1 MNELVRQN
9 IQDIYKMAPTQEGM
23 YFHYLLDKSSLA
35 YLEQTTYSL
44 HGHLDIDRV
53 KQSLKEL
60 FKRYDILR
68 TVFNHEKADLPLQVV
83 LKKREVD
90 FFFQDL
96 RHMADEQEREQYLNE
111 YKESDKNRKF
121 DLNKDVMMRVAV
133 FRTGE
138 QDYVFIWTSHHILM
152 DGWCVEILVSDFFEI
167 YNCLLTNRPCHLDP
181 VKQYRSYIEW
191 LEEQDAEK
199 ARTFWTNYLR
209 GFDEMTAVPKLKKA
223 ASADLPYKK
232 EEVRLDLTEQQTSA
246 LGSLAAKNQVTLSTV
261 MKAAWSIVLAKY
273 NQKQEV
279 VFGGVVSGRPGELE
293 GVEQMVGLFINT
305 IPVRVTV
312 DGDMTLTSL
321 LQRVQT
327 DMAESEPF
335 HYFSLASIQ
344 AASEL
349 KQNLFDHIMV
359 FENYPLAERLG
370 QAAHSSEEHED
381 HYVITDVQSFEQTNY
396 DFNIL
401 IAPGESMYVQF
412 DFNGHVYDKTMV
424 NMMAKHLEHV
434 LNQLMENDQKRVRDI
449 ELMDDREKNDLFHA
463 FNNTQAAYPV
473 NRTIHDLFEEQA
485 AKTPD
490 RTACVFEGKALSYQ
504 ELNEQANRLAR
515 SLRKEGVQPDQLVGL
530 MVDRSLEMVIGILA
544 ILKAGGAY
552 VPISP
557 DYPEERIRYMLED
570 SETNLLL
577 VQEDLIDRIAF
588 SGKVMNLNDPENYA
602 EDSTNLGP
610 ISGPK
615 HLAYVIY
622 TSGSTGNPKGVMVEH
637 HAVVNR
643 LWWMQ
648 EKYSLHETDTILQK
662 TTFTFDVSV
671 WELFWWSITGSKV
684 CLLAAGGEKDPKHI
698 VETIAEQGI
707 TTMHF
712 VPAML
717 HAFLDYVE
725 QLSSEERKEK
735 LGTLRQV
742 FASGEALPPQYA
754 ARFHRL
760 ITPVNQDQVKLINL
774 YGPTEA
780 TVDVTYFDCRSDEE
794 YAVIPIGK
802 PISNIRIYIIG
813 IESGQLQPIGAPGEL
828 CICGAGLA
836 RGYLN
841 RPELTAEKFM
851 DNPFMPGEKIY
862 RTGDLARW
870 LPDGNIE
877 YLGRID
883 SQVKIRGFRIE
894 LEEIESALQGYDKVQ
909 KAAVSYREAENEKKL
924 VAYITVNEELS
935 VSELRRFLSRRLPEY
950 MIPAEFVIVHD
961 IPLNSSGKIDRKRLK
976 DLEGNR
982 LLSRSPYKEPTSN
995 TEQIVA
1001 RIWREVLNLDN
1012 VGINDNFF
1020 DLNGTSL
1027 DVMKVISK
1035 LKKAFEREFEVV
1047 SMFTYPTIAS
1057 FSKHVIEQ
1065 DEQEGNGE
1073 HEAVLQAANTRMQN
1087 NIGRMKQLA
1096 GRNQRGR

>member
-1 MNELVRQN
+1 MNELVRRN

-35 YLEQTTYSL
+35 YLEQTTYRL
-44 HGHLDIDRV
+44 HGDLDITRV
-53 KQSLKEL
+53 KQSLEEL

-83 LKKREVD
+83 LKEREVD

-96 RHMADEQEREQYLNE
+96 RHIPDEKERERYMNE
-111 YKESDKNRKF
+111 YKEYDKNRKF

-133 FRTGE
+133 FRIGE

-152 DGWCVEILVSDFFEI
+152 DGWCVEILVSDFFDI
-167 YNCLLTNRPCHLDP
+167 YNRLLINRPCHLEP
-181 VKQYRSYIEW
+181 VKQYRTYIEW
-191 LEEQDAEK
+191 LEEQDPEK
-199 ARTFWTNYLR
+199 AKTFWKNYLY
-209 GFDEMTAVPKLKKA
+209 GFEEMTAVPKLKRGT
-223 ASADLPYKK
+223 SANLPYKK
-232 EEVRLDLTEQQTSA
+232 EEVKLDLSEQQTSA
-246 LGSLAAKNQVTLSTV
+246 LGSLAAKHQVTLSTV

-273 NQKQEV
+273 NQKREV
-279 VFGGVVSGRPGELE
+279 VFGGVVSGRPGELD
-293 GVEQMVGLFINT
+293 GVEQMVGLFINI
-305 IPVRVTV
+305 IPVRVAV
-312 DGDMTLTSL
+312 ENDMKLSYL

-344 AASEL
+344 AGSGL

-370 QAAHSSEEHED
+370 QAAHPSEESEECEA

-396 DFNIL
+396 DFNII

-424 NMMAKHLEHV
+424 KMMAKHYEHV
-434 LNQLMENDQKRVRDI
+434 LNQLMKDDQKRVRDI
-449 ELMDDREKNDLFHA
+449 ELMEDQEKYDIFDI
-463 FNNTQAAYPV
+463 FNHTQAAYPA
-473 NRTIHDLFEEQA
+473 NRTIHDIFEEQA
-485 AKTPD
+485 AKTPEH
-490 RTACVFEGKALSYQ
+490 TACVFGGTSLSYRQ
-504 ELNEQANRLAR
+504 LNERANRLAR
-515 SLRKEGVQPDQLVGL
+515 SLREAEVRSDQLVGL
-530 MVDRSLEMVIGILA
+530 MADRSLEMVIGVLA

-577 VQEDLIDRIAF
+577 VQHHLQGRVAF
-588 SGKVMNLNDPENYA
+588 AGKMMNLNDPEIYG
-602 EDSTNLGP
+602 EDGSNLEP

-615 HLAYVIY
+615 SLAYVIY
-622 TSGSTGNPKGVMVEH
+622 TSGSTGKPKGVMVEH
-637 HAVVNR
+637 HSVVNR

-648 EKYSLHETDTILQK
+648 ENYPVYETDTILQK

-671 WELFWWSITGSKV
+671 WELFWWSIAGSKV
-684 CLLAAGGEKDPKHI
+684 CLLTAGGEKDPKHI

-725 QLSSEERKEK
+725 QLSNGERKEK

-742 FASGEALPPQYA
+742 FASGEALPPQHV

-760 ITPVNQDQVKLINL
+760 ITPVNQVKLINL

-780 TVDVTYFDCRSDEE
+780 TVDVSYFDCQADRE
-794 YAVIPIGK
+794 YDVIPIGK
-802 PISNIRIYIIG
+802 PISNIQIYMVG
-813 IESGQLQPIGAPGEL
+813 NESEQLQPVGVAGEL
-828 CICGAGLA
+828 CISGVGLA

-841 RPELTAEKFM
+841 RPELTAEKFV
-851 DNPFMPGEKIY
+851 DNPFVPGEKMY

-894 LEEIESALQGYDKVQ
+894 LEEIESALQGYDKLQ
-909 KAAVSYREAENEKKL
+909 KAAVSFREAGNEKKL
-924 VAYITVNEELS
+924 VAYITVHEELS
-935 VSELRRFLSRRLPEY
+935 VSELRRFLSDILPEY

-976 DLEGNR
+976 DLEGKR
-982 LLSRSPYKEPTSN
+982 LLTQSSYKEPASN
-995 TEQIVA
+995 TEKVVA
-1001 RIWREVLNLDN
+1001 EIWKEVLNMDN

-1027 DVMKVISK
+1027 DVMKVASK
-1035 LKKAFEREFEVV
+1035 LKKAFDREFEIV

-1065 DEQEGNGE
+1065 DEYEGIDE
-1073 HEAVLQAANTRMQN
+1073 HRAVLQAANTRMLN
-1087 NIGRMKQLA
+1087 NLGRMKQQA
-1096 GRNQRGR
+1096 GRN